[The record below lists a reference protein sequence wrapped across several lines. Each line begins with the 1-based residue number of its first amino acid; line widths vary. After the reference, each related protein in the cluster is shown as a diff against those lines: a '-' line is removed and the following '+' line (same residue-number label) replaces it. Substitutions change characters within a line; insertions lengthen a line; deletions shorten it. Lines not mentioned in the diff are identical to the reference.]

1 MCSCNYI
8 SYPLSLNLRV
18 DRQVVYFVSLEYHV
32 SKPSGK
38 HCRNISS
45 ITSHLWD
52 ETRMRHWLEMQL
64 VKLSGGMTTRVES
77 GKRNAIIN
85 FLSTNFTPF
94 CQNAKCQKLL
104 VMFSTFMPITHSS
117 SKVWTNLNFD
127 VYFIFSDG
135 QSFLDRPKSR

>member
-1 MCSCNYI
+1 MGWNQNEALI
-8 SYPLSLNLRV
+8 G
-18 DRQVVYFVSLEYHV
+18 DAVSQTIRLE
-32 SKPSGK
+32 
-38 HCRNISS
+38 
-45 ITSHLWD
+45 
-52 ETRMRHWLEMQL
+52 
-64 VKLSGGMTTRVES
+64 MTTRDDLS

-117 SKVWTNLNFD
+117 SKVWTNFNFD